1 MIGVVQ
7 IKWIYMASFMAQSDN
22 LQKEQLFLRLH
33 NNQFLLQLEVTPHEI
48 MCIKIVSQC
57 TVITK
62 NEHIMIDVVQI
73 KWIQMTSFMA
83 QSENLY
89 EEKLFLQSHSN

>member
-1 MIGVVQ
+1 MCTFITKEDIMIGVVQ

-48 MCIKIVSQC
+48 ICMKIVSHC
-57 TVITK
+57 TFVTK
-62 NEHIMIDVVQI
+62 EDII
-73 KWIQMTSFMA
+73 
-83 QSENLY
+83 
-89 EEKLFLQSHSN
+89 